1 MNEASG
7 MTWRACELGCCWVC
21 LRGLEPLT
29 SSLSGK
35 RQTTATILNLP
46 PELALLSVGVRGCV
60 PAAVVVV
67 TQLVT
72 QPA

>member
-1 MNEASG
+1 
-7 MTWRACELGCCWVC
+7 
-21 LRGLEPLT
+21 
-29 SSLSGK
+29 
-35 RQTTATILNLP
+35 
-46 PELALLSVGVRGCV
+46 LSVGVRGCV